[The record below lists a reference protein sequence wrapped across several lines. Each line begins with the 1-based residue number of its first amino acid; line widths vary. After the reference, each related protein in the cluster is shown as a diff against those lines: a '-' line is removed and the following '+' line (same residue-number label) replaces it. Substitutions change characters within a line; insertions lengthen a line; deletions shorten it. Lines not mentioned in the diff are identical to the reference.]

1 MNSTVNLLKNHS
13 SVRKFTNKKIDS
25 EILNEILTSAQAAS
39 TSSFMQAY
47 TIIKITDE
55 KKRISITK
63 LSGDQS
69 YIEECPVFLVF
80 CADLHKFEI
89 ACNLNNNQ
97 MALGYTEGFII
108 ATVDAAL
115 SAQNAMV
122 AAEALGLGGVYIG
135 GIRNNP
141 EEISKLLKLPE
152 NVYAVF
158 GMCLG
163 YPEEKVDVK
172 LRLPLEVVCCE
183 NEYAVDMKIDLIKK
197 YDNDISNYYISRT
210 NGTRNDTWTAQM
222 AFLTSKPLRP
232 HMKDFLTSKGFLKK

>member
-1 MNSTVNLLKNHS
+1 MNPIVNLLKNHS
-13 SVRKFTNKKIDS
+13 SVRKFTNKKI
-25 EILNEILTSAQAAS
+25 ETEVLNDILTSAQAAP
-39 TSSFMQAY
+39 TSNFMQAY
-47 TIIKITDE
+47 TIINISDVE
-55 KKRISITK
+55 KRKSITK

-89 ACNLNNNQ
+89 ACNLNNNK
-97 MALGYTEGFII
+97 MDSGYTESFII

-115 SAQNAMV
+115 SAQNAMI

-141 EEISKLLKLPE
+141 KEVSELLNLPA

-163 YPEEKVDVK
+163 YPAEKTYIK
-172 LRLPLEVVCCE
+172 LRLPLEVVCSE
-183 NEYAVDMKIDLIKK
+183 NEYEVDKKIDLIKK
-197 YDNDISNYYISRT
+197 YDNDISNYYLART
-210 NGTRNDTWTAQM
+210 KGTRNDTWTVQM
-222 AFLTSKPLRP
+222 TSITSKPMRP
-232 HMKDFLTSKGFLKK
+232 HMKDFLNNKDFLKK